1 MTRSRWNSATLVESA
16 RVGADSLRA
25 NPMRTVLSAT
35 GVIIGVGALVAAF
48 AITDGVDVWS
58 RALIARESSVQ
69 DVAITPRTRET
80 IRGRTVP
87 VRGYPVFT
95 SDDAARAGAEVA
107 GVLRHALMLNGVASA
122 EYLDRR
128 ALASVTLSTASL
140 ADFTTLDLAA
150 GRFFTQEEDAH
161 GAHVVV
167 LNNRLAQDL
176 AGVHDALWL
185 VGHTIRLGQDRRE
198 VIGVLAPPSSG
209 DEPDLVAF
217 APLRGGAEMLG
228 PTSAP
233 RVATLR
239 LKAHSIE
246 AVDTLKVN
254 ALNWLAERYGRE
266 ADKFDVVV
274 ETQRLENTRQAMLLS
289 KMLLG
294 LLAGLILAVGG
305 IGIMNV
311 LLAAVVERTREIGI
325 RKAVGAT
332 RGDIQTQFLVE
343 SMTVTGVGS
352 LLGFLVGVLIA
363 QCGTAAFRQ
372 WAGAP
377 IYSVL
382 HGSTA
387 LFAIGAAVAVGLVFG
402 TYPARRAARLSPI
415 RRDRPGVKRWSRVVR
430 PR

>member
-1 MTRSRWNSATLVESA
+1 MVESA

-25 NPMRTVLSAT
+25 NPTRTVLATT

-87 VRGYPVFT
+87 VRGYPQFT
-95 SDDAARAGAEVA
+95 GEDAARARAEVP
-107 GVLRHALMLNGVASA
+107 GVLQHTLMLNGIAPA

-128 ALASVTLSTASL
+128 ATAHVTLSTASL
-140 ADFTTLDLAA
+140 ADFTTIDLAA
-150 GRFFTQEEDAH
+150 GRFFTPAEDAH
-161 GAHVVV
+161 GTPVVV
-167 LNNRLAQDL
+167 LNNRLAQEL
-176 AGVHDALWL
+176 AGVHDALWI
-185 VGHTIRLGQDRRE
+185 VGRTIQLGQDRRE

-217 APLRGGAEMLG
+217 APLRGGTALLG
-228 PTSAP
+228 PSTEP

-239 LKAHSIE
+239 LKARSIE
-246 AVDTLKVN
+246 AVDTLRAE
-254 ALNWLAERYGRE
+254 ALNWLAERYGRDLE
-266 ADKFDVVV
+266 KFDVVV
-274 ETQRLENTRQAMLLS
+274 GTQRLENTRQAMLLS

-332 RGDIQTQFLVE
+332 RSDIQMQFLVE
-343 SMTVTGVGS
+343 SVTVTGVGS
-352 LLGFLVGVLIA
+352 AIGFLVGVLIA
-363 QCGTAAFRQ
+363 EGGTAAFRQ
-372 WAGAP
+372 WSGAP
-377 IYSVL
+377 IHPVL
-382 HGSTA
+382 HASTA
-387 LFAIGAAVAVGLVFG
+387 LFAVGAAVTVGLVFG
-402 TYPARRAARLSPI
+402 TYPARRAASLSPI
-415 RRDRPGVKRWSRVVR
+415 DAIARE
-430 PR
+430 